1 MSDITRRETLLMTAG
16 VTCAAAA
23 PARAVA
29 PPNGPS
35 QGPPR
40 EPKAAGRP
48 VSLRDFERLAH
59 GTMALEA
66 WEFINSG
73 AGDEHT
79 VRWNEEAFGHVRL
92 RQRSLED
99 VSRLDTRI
107 RLLGRERPHPI
118 VLAPTSNHTLVHPD
132 GEIATVR
139 GAGAAAATMV
149 VSTFADKPLEEIA
162 RAATQPLW
170 HATYIMKD
178 RGRTRELLERAQA
191 AGCEAICI
199 PIDSPVVGARDR
211 EHRTYRF
218 PRDPISFLTY
228 PANYWRYPTTWKDI
242 EWARS
247 QTKLPL
253 VLKGI
258 VDPED
263 ADRGIRAGAAAIYV
277 SNHGGRN
284 LDTLP
289 ATLEVLPEVAD
300 KVAGRV
306 PILVD
311 GGVRRGTDVLKALA
325 LGATAVAIGRPY
337 LYGLAVL
344 GADGVSGVV
353 NVLRNE
359 LEMAMAL
366 TGRPTIAN
374 IDRSLIRGIR
384 GFPRID

>member
-16 VTCAAAA
+16 VSWVAAA

-66 WEFINSG
+66 WEFIN
-73 AGDEHT
+73 
-79 VRWNEEAFGHVRL
+79 
-92 RQRSLED
+92 
-99 VSRLDTRI
+99 
-107 RLLGRERPHPI
+107 
-118 VLAPTSNHTLVHPD
+118 
-132 GEIATVR
+132 
-139 GAGAAAATMV
+139 
-149 VSTFADKPLEEIA
+149 
-162 RAATQPLW
+162 
-170 HATYIMKD
+170 
-178 RGRTRELLERAQA
+178 
-191 AGCEAICI
+191 
-199 PIDSPVVGARDR
+199 
-211 EHRTYRF
+211 
-218 PRDPISFLTY
+218 TY

-300 KVAGRV
+300 
-306 PILVD
+306 
-311 GGVRRGTDVLKALA
+311 
-325 LGATAVAIGRPY
+325 
-337 LYGLAVL
+337 
-344 GADGVSGVV
+344 
-353 NVLRNE
+353 
-359 LEMAMAL
+359 
-366 TGRPTIAN
+366 
-374 IDRSLIRGIR
+374 
-384 GFPRID
+384 